1 MEASTGDL
9 YLLAFDLGWDFAR
22 FARPLNTGDDAA
34 ITAGYAAG
42 REHFRVP
49 QHSPNRYVSKWLQL
63 RLNAYKRRR
72 MLSAEVTP
80 DYLRRIDC
88 PTCPITL
95 LTLTH
100 STLTETDWSVD
111 RINNDGAYAAGNLM
125 VMSSKAN
132 KAKRSKNYK
141 EVAELA
147 ALPSEAVTDGLAT
160 AQWARVA
167 CVMVGAANWKD
178 WGPSLG
184 PLLTRIPEDS
194 RAPLFFIFQHML
206 LDANKNTSDRN
217 KLVRCLNRLHPIK
230 EKHLTLRLAVERL
243 ALRLKLAS
251 YPYDV
256 FADQALQRL
265 LREWFIT
272 LPATKTQG
280 LLHICSGYGAD
291 RCETE
296 PPSTWALSTGGRF

>member
-1 MEASTGDL
+1 METSSSDL

-22 FARPLNTGDDAA
+22 FARPLDTGADAA
-34 ITAGYAAG
+34 TAAGYAAG
-42 REHFRVP
+42 REHFRVR

-72 MLSAEVTP
+72 MLSAEITP
-80 DYLRRIDC
+80 EYLKRIDC
-88 PTCPITL
+88 PICPITL

-100 STLTETDWSVD
+100 STLRETDWSID

-132 KAKRSKNYK
+132 KAKCSKNYQ

-147 ALPSEAVTDGLAT
+147 AMPCHTVIGGLTPAE
-160 AQWARVA
+160 WARVA
-167 CVMVGAANWKD
+167 CVMVGAASWKEWD
-178 WGPSLG
+178 PSLG

-206 LDANKNTSDRN
+206 LDASKNTSDRN
-217 KLVRCLNRLHPIK
+217 KLVRCLNRLHPIA

-243 ALRLKLAS
+243 ALRLKLVA

-256 FADQALQRL
+256 FIDQALQRY

-272 LPATKTQG
+272 LPASQTQG
-280 LLHICSGYGAD
+280 LLNICSGYGAG

-296 PPSTWALSTGGRF
+296 PPSTWALASSGRF